1 MSASHATEPTVLTL
15 SSRATVA
22 SALTA
27 AGPRGASGEA
37 IAAALGISR
46 VAVSKHV
53 ASLRALGYEVRSAPR
68 AGYVLVHAPDACIP
82 EEVAPRLRDPL
93 WVACEG
99 AAELASTNDEAKRL
113 ARAGA
118 AEGTAVVTARQTGGR
133 GRLGRVWESPTGGAY
148 VSVVLRPPLAPAQLA
163 PLSLAL
169 AVGAARS
176 LEPLGLDAALKWP
189 NDLECAG
196 RKLGGLL
203 LEMAAEADRTEWVVA
218 GCGVNVAAPGFPGSA
233 WVREAAPAA
242 PVADVAA
249 SLLDGM
255 AAAYR
260 AFMGDGF
267 GALREE
273 YEARASLTGR
283 AVSVRD
289 AAGVPVADGVVL
301 GIADD
306 GALLLERADGTVRV
320 SAGEVTLRG

>member
-1 MSASHATEPTVLTL
+1 MREPTVLTL
-15 SSRATVA
+15 SSRAAVA
-22 SALTA
+22 AALAA
-27 AGPRGASGEA
+27 AGPGGVSGEA
-37 IAAALGISR
+37 IASVLGISR

-53 ASLRALGYEVRSAPR
+53 AMLRALGYEVRSAPR

-99 AAELASTNDEAKRL
+99 AADLISTNDEAKRL

-133 GRLGRVWESPTGGAY
+133 GRLGRTWESPVGGAY

-169 AVGAARS
+169 ALGAARS
-176 LEPLGLDAALKWP
+176 LEPLGLDVALKWP

-203 LEMAAEADRTEWVVA
+203 LEMAAEADRTEWVIA

-233 WVREAAPAA
+233 WVREAAPDA

-249 SLLDGM
+249 ALLDGV

-260 AFMGDGF
+260 AFVEGGF
-267 GALREE
+267 SAFQEA

-283 AVSVRD
+283 EVSVRD
-289 AAGVPVADGVVL
+289 AAGGLLADGVARGV
-301 GIADD
+301 ADD
-306 GALLLERADGTVRV
+306 GALLLERNGAIVRV
-320 SAGEVTLRG
+320 STGEVTLRG